1 MASKES
7 GSDRKKRLQ
16 PKTSMWTSRPAL
28 YIFSVIVLA
37 IIVVSFVGGP
47 IVGQIAGPSA
57 SIEFGRYRG
66 RPIELAQGTYFQNQL
81 TQLQEQFGRP
91 GNVSEMFQI
100 YRMGF
105 ERALLHTAIMME
117 AEDSGMTVSSS
128 RVTERIVELPRFRD
142 GTGVNRQALSDLTAE
157 ERMNLRQTMRE
168 NLVHDKYIQD
178 ILTGFDYSDAEI
190 SFFAN
195 QGSIER
201 RFRIARFALDAV
213 PDEEIAGFGTQNAE
227 LFRHLDLSSVV
238 VGPDRE
244 QAEQIL
250 ALYRDGDDT
259 FENLAEEFS
268 IHEESAQQ
276 RGERGR
282 MYRHELEREIL
293 EPQDVDRLFE
303 TAEGEVTDLID
314 TQTGYAFFRVDAAAT
329 DPDFE
334 DDEML
339 AEVRAYMEEFER
351 GTLEDHMFGQAEDFA
366 FTVRDGA
373 GFEETGEAY
382 PARLTETSFFPI
394 NFGNQPYLPA
404 VETID
409 GEGLSDAQSRES
421 FFRSAFS
428 ISDGE
433 VTDPIVLRDYV
444 VVLELIEERESDP
457 TESEMIAQIVPQL
470 FRQYQAQEVER
481 SLLDPS
487 HIEDNFAAVFS
498 RHFLQPQRQQTG
510 ETAR

>member
-47 IVGQIAGPSA
+47 IIGQVASPSTT
-57 SIEFGRYRG
+57 IEFGRYRG

-91 GNVSEMFQI
+91 SNVSEMFEI

-105 ERALLHTAIMME
+105 ERALLHTAIIME
-117 AEDSGMTVSSS
+117 AEDSGMSVSSS
-128 RVTERIVELPRFRD
+128 RVSERIVGLPRFQD
-142 GTGVNRQALSDLTAE
+142 GNGVNRQALSDISPE
-157 ERMNLRQTMRE
+157 ERMDLRRLMRE
-168 NLVHDKYIQD
+168 NLVHDKYIED
-178 ILTGFDYSDAEI
+178 ILTGFEYSDEEM
-190 SFFAN
+190 SFFAD

-201 RFRIARFALDAV
+201 RFRVARFALDGV
-213 PDEEIAGFGTQNAE
+213 PDDEVADFGTQNEE
-227 LFRHLDLSSVV
+227 LFRHLELSSVV

-250 ALYRDGDDT
+250 SLYRDGEDT

-268 IHEESAQQ
+268 IHEESAQ
-276 RGERGR
+276 ERGAR
-282 MYRHELEREIL
+282 GRQYRHELEREIL
-293 EPQDVDRLFE
+293 EPEDLDRLFE
-303 TAEGEVTDLID
+303 TAEDEVTDLID
-314 TQTGYAFFRVDAAAT
+314 TEAGYAFFRVDAAAS

-334 DDEML
+334 DDDML

-351 GTLEDHMFGQAEDFA
+351 GTLEDYMFAQAEDFA

-373 GFEETGEAY
+373 SFEEIVEGY
-382 PARLTETSFFPI
+382 DGRLAETNFFPI
-394 NFGNQPYLPA
+394 NYGNQPYLPA
-404 VETID
+404 VETVD
-409 GEGLSDAQSRES
+409 GEGLSDAQSSES

-428 ISDGE
+428 ISEDE

-444 VVLELIEERESDP
+444 VVLELIEERESDAA
-457 TESEMIAQIVPQL
+457 EKEMIAQIVPQL
-470 FRQYQAQEVER
+470 YQQFQAQEVER
-481 SLLDPS
+481 SLLDPA
-487 HIEDNFAAVFS
+487 HIEDNFTAVFS
-498 RHFLQPQRQQTG
+498 RYFLQPEQAQAGGAAQ
-510 ETAR
+510 